1 MDPRKLNAMWS
12 ISLMAIGIA
21 TFILVGSGIVGIDLP
36 DIITRSLGLIDL
48 IALPFLVFST
58 VKKLKGRS

>member
-1 MDPRKLNAMWS
+1 MDPKKLNAMWS

-36 DIITRSLGLIDL
+36 DIITRTLGLIDL

-58 VKKLKGRS
+58 VKKLKDKA

>member
-1 MDPRKLNAMWS
+1 MDPKKLNAMWS
-12 ISLMAIGIA
+12 KSLMAIGIA

-36 DIITRSLGLIDL
+36 DIIARTLGLIGL

-58 VKKLKGRS
+58 VKKLKDRS